1 MAQKINIAKARIT
14 FKNFSGRPTDWNK
27 KGGARDFAVVLDN
40 YADVKSLIDM
50 GFPVKYFK
58 KKEET
63 DPDVPFLKVKVN
75 FRFNPDNPQEL
86 MSPHIYVVKDP
97 NGPKTK
103 DNLQLIKPE
112 TAPIIDSMDID
123 YCDIV
128 IRPYY
133 TNVQGTD
140 YVVAYLDTMYINREV
155 DPFEAKYIN
164 FTSPEEEAEAFPI
177 DDFEG

>member
-1 MAQKINIAKARIT
+1 MAQKINIAEAQIT

-40 YADVKSLIDM
+40 YEDVKSLIDM

-75 FRFNPDNPQEL
+75 FRYNPDTNEL

-97 NGPKTK
+97 NGKKTR
-103 DNLQLIKPE
+103 DNLQLITPE
-112 TAPIIDSMDID
+112 TAPIIDSMDIKN
-123 YCDIV
+123 CDIV

-133 TNVQGTD
+133 TNVQGVD

-164 FTSPEEEAEAFPI
+164 FTSPEEESEAFPF
-177 DDFEG
+177 DEE